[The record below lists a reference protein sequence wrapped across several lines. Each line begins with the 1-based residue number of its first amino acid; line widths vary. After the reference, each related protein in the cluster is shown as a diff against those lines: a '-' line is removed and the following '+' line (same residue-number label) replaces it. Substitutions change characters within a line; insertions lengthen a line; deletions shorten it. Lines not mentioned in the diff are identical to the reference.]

1 MASKL
6 IWLTE
11 RLDMKQMYTAFCG
24 ALLVLGLAGMTTEP
38 ALANGGYHW
47 DAACNCRRPD
57 AQYTTRRYVL
67 DAPRVHS
74 RTRVVNHT
82 RVVMRT
88 RLIQE
93 NRVIVHV
100 RPVINREVIVHRQN
114 TIVRNITL
122 HKVNNIY
129 KLRKEYRHETV
140 HRYVRGWVRVVNEYH
155 NVRGVNCNC
164 GGAQVS
170 YRD

>member
-1 MASKL
+1 MQHSDK
-6 IWLTE
+6 
-11 RLDMKQMYTAFCG
+11 AFIVV
-24 ALLVLGLAGMTTEP
+24 LLVLGLAGIAPEP
-38 ALANGGYHW
+38 ALAKGGTHW

-67 DAPRVHS
+67 EAPRVHT

-82 RVVMRT
+82 RVVKRI

-122 HKVNNIY
+122 HRVNPIY
-129 KLRKEYRHETV
+129 KLHKEYRHETV
-140 HRYVRGWVRVVNEYH
+140 HRYVRGWVHVVNEYH
-155 NVRGVNCNC
+155 DVRGGNCNC
-164 GGAQVS
+164 GRDS

>member
-1 MASKL
+1 
-6 IWLTE
+6 
-11 RLDMKQMYTAFCG
+11 MKHLYQAFYG
-24 ALLVLGLAGMTTEP
+24 GLLVLGLAAVTPQP
-38 ALANGGYHW
+38 ALAKDGYHW
-47 DAACNCRRPD
+47 DSLCNCRRPD

-67 DAPRVHS
+67 EAPRVHT
-74 RTRVVNHT
+74 RTRVVNRT
-82 RVVMRT
+82 KVVKRT

-93 NRVIVHV
+93 NRVTVHV
-100 RPVINREVIVHRQN
+100 RPVINRVVIVHRQN

-122 HKVNNIY
+122 HKVKNIH

-140 HRYVRGWVRVVNEYH
+140 HRYVRGWVRVVNEYR

-164 GGAQVS
+164 GRAQVS